1 MLANF
6 SVEQSLM
13 KAKSHLRNGEIT
25 EAQHLYETILKK
37 FSNNI
42 RAQQG
47 LEAIQKVNQNTVTKC
62 PPQEVVNQL
71 VNLYNQGKMAT
82 VIEQTGAVI
91 EQYPEEAILWNIL
104 GASKF
109 QTRELEG
116 AVGAYKKSISLN
128 PNNAD
133 VYNNLG
139 VALRDCGKFDE
150 AVEAYR
156 KSISLRPDYAEAYNN
171 MGVALKDQN
180 KLEEAIEAYNK
191 SISLKPNYAEAYN
204 NMGVAL
210 KDQNKL
216 EEAIEAYNKSIS
228 LKPNYAEAYNN
239 MGVALNKQ
247 GDLERAMDFYKKCIS
262 LQPVHAK
269 GHFNMGNALRDQLKL
284 DEAIEYYNKSIL
296 LKPNYYEAYKNMG
309 NVLQD
314 KCRFEDALEAYKK
327 TLLFLPND
335 AGTYNNIGTT
345 YQKMGKLEEAESN
358 FRQAILIKPDFAET
372 HPNLSFTLLSNSKI
386 KEGLE
391 EFEWRWKTSKFL
403 PQLRYFSKPKWDGK
417 TSLSGKRILIWCEQG
432 IGDTLNFSTCVSFV
446 SEKAEH
452 CILECQEKLVPLLKR
467 SFPNI
472 EVKPEDR
479 SKDIKRDDFDF
490 HLPMGSLYK
499 HFLEENTEIPKPEA
513 YLVPDPIRVEY
524 WKERL
529 KSLGKGPYIGI
540 CWKSS
545 VVSAYRLLHYPNILK
560 WSPVL
565 SIPDVTFINL
575 QYEDFANDLV
585 KVKNDL
591 GVTINNFDDLDQ
603 FNNVDDVTALCA
615 ALNMAVTTKVT
626 PMILS
631 SGVGTKTKIANL
643 RQSVWDNILFNP
655 VSASVEMYYKNT
667 WETWDNV
674 FNLIAKDIYETK
686 TQLEQIIK

>member
-71 VNLYNQGKMAT
+71 VNLYNQRKMAT

-216 EEAIEAYNKSIS
+216 DEAIEAYN
-228 LKPNYAEAYNN
+228 A
-239 MGVALNKQ
+239 
-247 GDLERAMDFYKKCIS
+247 C
-262 LQPVHAK
+262 
-269 GHFNMGNALRDQLKL
+269 
-284 DEAIEYYNKSIL
+284 IL
-296 LKPNYYEAYKNMG
+296 LKPDYAYAFNNLAGSYKDKGNFDEALNTYEKALLINPDYPEAYYNSSFIYNLKGDLRKGLELYEWRLKKKNTKARLPREYLIWDGIESIKGKKFFVYEEQGLGDVIQFCRYLLLLKKKGAEVTFRVKKKMHAM
-309 NVLQD
+309 LQTMDRNIILVENDPDD
-314 KCRFEDALEAYKK
+314 KEIDFEAPLMSLPYLFSTNLNTIPSSKSYLFANHDKVTSWKKRLTKTTFKIGVCWQGAILQSEVGRSFPLSLFEDISK
-327 TLLFLPND
+327 LPNIELISLHKGEGEKQIKNINFGLTTFGNDFD
-335 AGTYNNIGTT
+335 AGKNSFEDTT
-345 YQKMGKLEEAESN
+345 AVMIN
-358 FRQAILIKPDFAET
+358 CDLIISCDTSIAHLAGALGCPIWVALK
-372 HPNLSFTLLSNSKI
+372 KI
-386 KEGLE
+386 P
-391 EFEWRWKTSKFL
+391 EWRWML
-403 PQLRYFSKPKWDGK
+403 
-417 TSLSGKRILIWCEQG
+417 
-432 IGDTLNFSTCVSFV
+432 
-446 SEKAEH
+446 
-452 CILECQEKLVPLLKR
+452 
-467 SFPNI
+467 
-472 EVKPEDR
+472 DR
-479 SKDIKRDDFDF
+479 NDS
-490 HLPMGSLYK
+490 P
-499 HFLEENTEIPKPEA
+499 
-513 YLVPDPIRVEY
+513 
-524 WKERL
+524 W
-529 KSLGKGPYIGI
+529 
-540 CWKSS
+540 
-545 VVSAYRLLHYPNILK
+545 YPNMRLYRQKDLGDWDHVFKIMK
-560 WSPVL
+560 K
-565 SIPDVTFINL
+565 
-575 QYEDFANDLV
+575 DLV
-585 KVKNDL
+585 
-591 GVTINNFDDLDQ
+591 
-603 FNNVDDVTALCA
+603 
-615 ALNMAVTTKVT
+615 
-626 PMILS
+626 
-631 SGVGTKTKIANL
+631 
-643 RQSVWDNILFNP
+643 R
-655 VSASVEMYYKNT
+655 
-667 WETWDNV
+667 
-674 FNLIAKDIYETK
+674 LIK
-686 TQLEQIIK
+686 

>member
-71 VNLYNQGKMAT
+71 VNLYNQRKMAT

-116 AVGAYKKSISLN
+116 ALGAYKKSISLN

-156 KSISLRPDYAEAYNN
+156 KSISLRPD
-171 MGVALKDQN
+171 
-180 KLEEAIEAYNK
+180 
-191 SISLKPNYAEAYN
+191 YAEAYN

-345 YQKMGKLEEAESN
+345 YQKMGKHEEAESN

-575 QYEDFANDLV
+575 QYEGFADDLV

>member
-71 VNLYNQGKMAT
+71 VNLYNQRKMAT

-156 KSISLRPDYAEAYNN
+156 KSISLRPD
-171 MGVALKDQN
+171 
-180 KLEEAIEAYNK
+180 
-191 SISLKPNYAEAYN
+191 YAEAYN

-345 YQKMGKLEEAESN
+345 YQKMGKHEEAESN

-575 QYEDFANDLV
+575 QYEGFADDLV

>member
-71 VNLYNQGKMAT
+71 VNLYNQRKMAT

-210 KDQNKL
+210 
-216 EEAIEAYNKSIS
+216 
-228 LKPNYAEAYNN
+228 
-239 MGVALNKQ
+239 NKQ

-296 LKPNYYEAYKNMG
+296 LKPNYYEAYNNMG
-309 NVLQD
+309 VALKDQD
-314 KCRFEDALEAYKK
+314 
-327 TLLFLPND
+327 
-335 AGTYNNIGTT
+335 
-345 YQKMGKLEEAESN
+345 KLEEAIEAFKKCISLKPKYAEAFNSLGICFQRQDKLDEAIEAYNACILLKPDYASAYYNSSFIYSLKGDLRKGLELYEWRLKKKDIKVRLPRNHLIWDGIESIKGKKFFVYEEQGLGDVIQFCRYLLLLKKKGAEVT
-358 FRQAILIKPDFAET
+358 FRVKKKMHAMLQTMDRNIILVENDPDDKEIDFEAPLMSLPYLFSTNLNTIPSSKSYLFANHDKVTSWKKRLTKTTFKIGVCWQGAILQSEVGRSFPLSLFEDISKLPNIELISLHKGEGEKQIKNINFGLTTFGNDFDAGK
-372 HPNLSFTLLSNSKI
+372 NSFEDTAAVMINCDLIISCDTSIAHLAGALGCPIWVALKKI
-386 KEGLE
+386 P
-391 EFEWRWKTSKFL
+391 EWRWML
-403 PQLRYFSKPKWDGK
+403 
-417 TSLSGKRILIWCEQG
+417 
-432 IGDTLNFSTCVSFV
+432 
-446 SEKAEH
+446 
-452 CILECQEKLVPLLKR
+452 
-467 SFPNI
+467 
-472 EVKPEDR
+472 DR
-479 SKDIKRDDFDF
+479 NDS
-490 HLPMGSLYK
+490 P
-499 HFLEENTEIPKPEA
+499 
-513 YLVPDPIRVEY
+513 
-524 WKERL
+524 W
-529 KSLGKGPYIGI
+529 
-540 CWKSS
+540 
-545 VVSAYRLLHYPNILK
+545 YPNMRLYRQKDLGDWDHVFKIMK
-560 WSPVL
+560 K
-565 SIPDVTFINL
+565 
-575 QYEDFANDLV
+575 DLV
-585 KVKNDL
+585 
-591 GVTINNFDDLDQ
+591 
-603 FNNVDDVTALCA
+603 
-615 ALNMAVTTKVT
+615 
-626 PMILS
+626 
-631 SGVGTKTKIANL
+631 
-643 RQSVWDNILFNP
+643 R
-655 VSASVEMYYKNT
+655 
-667 WETWDNV
+667 
-674 FNLIAKDIYETK
+674 LIK
-686 TQLEQIIK
+686 